1 MKRAMSGRRAVLAAA
16 LAAVVAGC
24 SPAAPSKTRESESLN
39 GWTRP
44 PVIEAVVR
52 AQASLIFSGR
62 AEPGARVVLRNDEGS
77 AYAAVA
83 DADGRFEIRM
93 AAPDASL
100 LLRPETQMGQDAVA
114 SPDRLLI
121 VEGGRGPIAVLR
133 SGGPTRRL
141 DAAPALG
148 AVDSDDRSLLAS
160 GRAGAVAGRI
170 EVASAG
176 EPVQVVTD
184 GEGRWSLMLGSAAA
198 GDSIRVGGSD
208 YVWPGPGA
216 SGGALQVERA
226 GAGWRVGWIGP
237 AGARQWTWLP
247 DASLAA

>member
-1 MKRAMSGRRAVLAAA
+1 MTGRMAVLAAA
-16 LAAVVAGC
+16 LAAVMTAC
-24 SPAAPSKTRESESLN
+24 SPAPARETRESETPT

-44 PVIEAVVR
+44 PEIEAVRR

-62 AEPGARVVLRNDEGS
+62 AEPDARVVLRNDQGV
-77 AYAAVA
+77 AYAAAA

-100 LLRPETQMGQDAVA
+100 LLRPETQVGQDAVA

-133 SGGPTRRL
+133 AGGPTRRL
-141 DAAPALG
+141 DGGPVLG
-148 AVDSDDRSLLAS
+148 AVDSDGRSLLAS
-160 GRAGAVAGRI
+160 GQARAASGRI
-170 EVASAG
+170 EVVAAG
-176 EPVQVVTD
+176 ETGQVDTD
-184 GEGRWSLMLGSAAA
+184 AQGRWSLMLGSASA
-198 GDSIRVGGSD
+198 GDSIRVGGRD
-208 YVWPGPGA
+208 FAWPGPGA
-216 SGGALQVERA
+216 SGAAALQVERA

-247 DASLAA
+247 DAAPAA